1 MSILVLAQLIKKI
14 ILYIG
19 LRRLNLVILFMADI
33 KWKLLGKKSVFD
45 SKWLSIEDRSY
56 ELPDGKIV
64 EGYFHL
70 NRPDYVLI
78 LAMDKDKKIVV
89 EKQYRRGV
97 DDFVYE
103 LPAGWINKDETPL
116 DAAKRELLEETG
128 FVGIGSQV
136 FEIYPQPGFCSMK
149 AYVVIL
155 KIQDEKVQEKQEED
169 ETLSYELI
177 DVDKIKKMVADNEIK
192 DMGFLSAF
200 NLFDNVNLN

>member
-1 MSILVLAQLIKKI
+1 
-14 ILYIG
+14 
-19 LRRLNLVILFMADI
+19 MANK
-33 KWKLLGKKSVFD
+33 KWKLLDKKNVFD

-64 EGYFHL
+64 EGYYHL

-78 LAMDKDKKIVV
+78 LAVDKDKRIVV

-103 LPAGWINKDETPL
+103 LPAGWINKEETPL

-128 FVGIGSQV
+128 FIGIGNKV

-155 KIQDEKVQEKQEED
+155 KIQDRKVEEKLEED
-169 ETLSYELI
+169 EALSYGLV
-177 DVDKIKKMVADNEIK
+177 DVDKIKKMIADNKIK

-200 NLFDNVNLN
+200 NFIDNLGLN

>member
-1 MSILVLAQLIKKI
+1 MTDK
-14 ILYIG
+14 
-19 LRRLNLVILFMADI
+19 
-33 KWKLLGKKSVFD
+33 KWKLLGKKNVFD

-64 EGYFHL
+64 EGYYHL

-78 LAMDKDKKIVV
+78 LAIDKDKKIIV
-89 EKQYRRGV
+89 ERQYRRGV

-128 FVGIGSQV
+128 FIGVGSKV

-155 KIQDEKVQEKQEED
+155 KIQDEKVEEKREED
-169 ETLSYELI
+169 EILSYELI
-177 DVDKIKKMVADNEIK
+177 DVDKIKKMIIDNEIK

-200 NLFDNVNLN
+200 NLLVNDSTN